1 MDFRLLAQ
9 SSQKQRGETYYPRKE
24 GFLIDLVMRL
34 SGGKITTLKGATVIL
49 IVVTVVCFVLSLYL
63 IVHSRLQ
70 FTQQEKSG
78 IESHY

>member
-1 MDFRLLAQ
+1 MNFRLLEQ
-9 SSQKQRGETYYPRKE
+9 SSKEQQKEVYHPRKE

-34 SGGKITTLKGATVIL
+34 SGGNITTLKGATVIL